1 MTDPDQIKVPGDAGY
16 PLTVPLAGDG
26 GHADRVHLL
35 TEEEAGALNA
45 AVAAGRPLLVRGEPG
60 TGKSQLA
67 RAAAG
72 ILGRAFVQ
80 HVIDSHSEA
89 RDLLWS
95 FDAVRRLADAQL
107 AGTVGRVSERR
118 IGRRRVDP
126 LPAENYL
133 SPGPLWWVFDWP
145 GAEAQSRRSG
155 GGVPPQRDGG
165 DWNRGCVLL
174 LDEIDKAESE
184 LPNGLLEAL
193 GNREF
198 TPFGQSRPVRA
209 IGKAPLVVITS
220 NEERALP
227 DAFIRRCLVLRLAMP
242 DREALIARGRAHF
255 PKAGAD
261 VLEKAADLL
270 FADREAAR
278 RAQVRPWP
286 GQAEYFDMLRAT
298 LALEGTAKRQL
309 ALLESVARYT
319 LKKYAG
325 LDQPV

>member
-1 MTDPDQIKVPGDAGY
+1 MSDPDHITLPRGGSF
-16 PLTVPLAGDG
+16 PLTISLAGDG

-35 TEEEAGALNA
+35 TEPEAGAISA
-45 AVAAGRPLLVRGEPG
+45 AIAAGRPLLVRGEPG

-67 RAAAG
+67 RAAASA
-72 ILGRAFVQ
+72 LERAFVQ
-80 HVIDSHSEA
+80 HVIDSHSES

-107 AGTVGRVSERR
+107 AGTVGRVAERR
-118 IGRRRVDP
+118 FGRRRLDP
-126 LPAENYL
+126 LRADNYL

-145 GAEAQSRRSG
+145 GAEAQSCKAGSAP
-155 GGVPPQRDGG
+155 PPQRDGG
-165 DWNRGCVLL
+165 DWRNGCVLL

-198 TPFGQSRPVRA
+198 TPFGRDRPVRA
-209 IGKAPLVVITS
+209 TSKPPLMVITS

-227 DAFIRRCLVLRLAMP
+227 DAFVRRCLVLRLAMP
-242 DREALIARGRAHF
+242 DRDELIARGRAHF
-255 PKAGAD
+255 PEAAAE

-270 FADREAAR
+270 MADRDAAR
-278 RAQVRPWP
+278 RAQIRPWP
-286 GQAEYFDMLRAT
+286 GQAEYFDMLRAA
-298 LALEGTAKRQL
+298 LALERTAKRQL
-309 ALLESVARYT
+309 ALLDGVARYT

-325 LDQPV
+325 LDQRV